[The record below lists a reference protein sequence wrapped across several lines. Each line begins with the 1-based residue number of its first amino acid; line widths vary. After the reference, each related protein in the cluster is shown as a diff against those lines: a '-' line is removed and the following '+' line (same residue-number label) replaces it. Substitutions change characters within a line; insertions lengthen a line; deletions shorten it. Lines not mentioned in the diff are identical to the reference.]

1 VVSSGDF
8 PGCIAAAAIAA
19 ELGLPAPKPETVLL
33 CSDKYYSRLAQRE
46 VVPEATPTFSLIDRE
61 DLLKNQL
68 RVEFPIFI
76 KPVKSWFSVLARRV
90 ENIEELTAFLAQP
103 TVKRFKSKYLYPFD
117 RLMKTYT
124 QYKSKRGHFL
134 AEQIM
139 EGSQVTIEGFAFH
152 GTVEIISIVDSV
164 MYPDTISFQRFEY
177 PSSLSEDVQDVM
189 KSITKK
195 VIRHIGFDNGL
206 FNIEMFY
213 NPETGLIQ
221 IIEINPRMVGQ
232 FADLMEKVD
241 GTNTYEILLALC
253 IGEKPIVRKAKGKF
267 RVAASF
273 ALRSFED
280 KRVVR
285 VPNERQVG
293 KVKKLFPGTT
303 VHMFFE
309 AGEKLSDYEHEDDLQ
324 SYCYAAINM
333 GAADRNSLLAAFGE
347 VQKHLVFSFDSA
359 D

>member
-1 VVSSGDF
+1 
-8 PGCIAAAAIAA
+8 
-19 ELGLPAPKPETVLL
+19 
-33 CSDKYYSRLAQRE
+33 SDKYYSRLAQRE

-241 GTNTYEILLALC
+241 G
-253 IGEKPIVRKAKGKF
+253 
-267 RVAASF
+267 
-273 ALRSFED
+273 
-280 KRVVR
+280 
-285 VPNERQVG
+285 
-293 KVKKLFPGTT
+293 
-303 VHMFFE
+303 
-309 AGEKLSDYEHEDDLQ
+309 
-324 SYCYAAINM
+324 
-333 GAADRNSLLAAFGE
+333 
-347 VQKHLVFSFDSA
+347 
-359 D
+359 